1 MKKTIAFFVSVLLL
15 THLSAQSTFC
25 LSFANQT
32 TTGSNFD
39 VMLRMYS
46 SDGNFQL
53 GSSNFVFSYN
63 TAALSNPVF
72 LSSPLSG
79 SVYDLATPSLV
90 VTNPASGQVSL
101 NIMYDGVNGGA
112 TTVPTGGLDMVG
124 VRFTVVNNTLPASLT
139 WLYDGGTTK
148 TVVFDD
154 DNATQIFR
162 TSGEGCAPRLSAKAF
177 IEGGYSTATGL
188 MNDGLRVN
196 GKIPLAQ
203 PYNQLTFT
211 GVVNPMSA
219 YTGTEVTTNTVL
231 AVTGSDAIV
240 DWVML
245 EVRNANDRSVVAARR
260 AALLQRD
267 GDIVDIDGVSPVR
280 FPTLTTEGNYHIAV
294 RHRLCL
300 ATRTQNAL
308 QFNTGGVTALNF
320 TNNSNALTGTLKPVV
335 VGPNTYHLM
344 YVGDATRNGQITVG
358 DVILIRSFNPTDVNL
373 FNYFTRGTDVTFNA
387 QITVGDVIITRA
399 NNPTSEAF
407 LGQ

>member
-1 MKKTIAFFVSVLLL
+1 MKKILACSVLVLL
-15 THLSAQSTFC
+15 ITHLSAQSTFC

-32 TTGSNFD
+32 TAGGNFD
-39 VMLRMYS
+39 VTLRMYS

-53 GSSNFVFSYN
+53 GSSNFVFTYN

-90 VTNPASGQVSL
+90 VTAPATGQVSF
-101 NIMYDGVNGGA
+101 NAMYEGANGGG
-112 TTVPTGGLDMVG
+112 TTVPTAGLDMVV
-124 VRFTVVNNTLPASLT
+124 VRFTVVNNTLPTNLT

-162 TSGEGCAPRLSAKAF
+162 TAGEGCAPRLNAKAF
-177 IEGGYSTATGL
+177 FEGAYSNATGWL
-188 MNDGLRVN
+188 NDGLRAN
-196 GKIPLAQ
+196 GKIPLSQ
-203 PYNQLTFT
+203 PYNQITFT
-211 GVVNPMSA
+211 GALNPTTP
-219 YTGTEVTTNTVL
+219 YNGTEVTTNVVL

-245 EVRNANDRSVVAARR
+245 ELRNADDRTIVAARR
-260 AALLQRD
+260 AALIQRD
-267 GDIVDIDGVSPVR
+267 GDIVDVDGISPVR
-280 FPTLTTEGNYHIAV
+280 FPTLATEGRYHIAV

-308 QFNTGGVTALNF
+308 QFNSGGITPLNF
-320 TNNSNALTGTLKPVV
+320 TDNSNALANTLKPVT
-335 VGPNTYHLM
+335 VGSTIYM
-344 YVGDATRNGQITVG
+344 MRIGDATRNGQITVG
-358 DVILIRSFNPTDVNL
+358 DIIQVRSFNPTDVNQ
-373 FNYFTRGTDVTFNA
+373 FNYFTRGLDVTFNA
-387 QITVGDVIITRA
+387 QITVGDVIVTRA
-399 NNPTSEAF
+399 NNPSSEVN